1 MKEAFR
7 IMATY
12 YGQCACGKI
21 QFMCTGEPVF
31 TQYCHCNKCREI
43 ASLSQKKQ
51 DKSGYS
57 LTAAYLTRD
66 FRILSEENDF
76 EEIIKEKAKLFLCS
90 YCHSLVYG
98 IALDPTQQDSIGI
111 NVNNFSFDTSIPDS
125 FKPVRHIWYASRIMD
140 CDDQLPKFK
149 DAPKE
154 QFGSGE
160 LFELPDAN

>member
-1 MKEAFR
+1 MKEAYR

-21 QFMCTGEPVF
+21 QFICTGEPVF

-43 ASLSQKKQ
+43 ASLSQKEQ

-57 LTAAYLTRD
+57 CTAAYLTKN
-66 FRILSEENDF
+66 FSIVSGENHFKD
-76 EEIIKEKAKLFLCS
+76 IVKEKAKLFLCS
-90 YCHSLVYG
+90 DCNSLVYG
-98 IALDPTQQDSIGI
+98 IALDPAQQDSIGI
-111 NVNNFSFDTSIPDS
+111 NVNNFRFDTSIPDS
-125 FKPVRHIWYASRIMD
+125 FKPIRHIWYACRIID
-140 CDDQLPKFK
+140 FDDDLPKFK

-160 LFELPDAN
+160 LFESLHAR